1 MTPPV
6 RRPVTIQHLA
16 DLANL
21 ISALLAGMELDIFS
35 HLKNGPMTAD
45 EAARAAGTHPP
56 KTKALLEALASVGLV
71 MLDRDRFSNSE
82 ESNYFLVKG
91 GPEYIGMRHHA
102 YRRRLMSSLNVAD
115 AIRTG
120 KPQTLMDYHNMPAEA
135 RDDFYRGV
143 HTEAIAAG
151 RDFAARN
158 DLSGMRKC
166 IDVGGGSGGF
176 SIALAQAWPSLDI
189 TVVDVASTKAVAERF
204 IQEEKCSD
212 RVRVSVADIVDGPI
226 PGQYDVAVMRG
237 VSLVLTLDQL
247 RKTFANIYAALLSG
261 SPLYVIGW
269 ILDDSRTSPQGYVAH
284 NLRFATDYEAAE
296 LHTET
301 EHRHL
306 MEEVGFKNVRRDPI
320 ANVYGSDF
328 MVGWK

>member
-1 MTPPV
+1 MTPPA
-6 RRPVTIQHLA
+6 RRPVIIQQLA
-16 DLANL
+16 DSANL

-35 HLKNGPMTAD
+35 HLKHGPMTAD
-45 EAARAAGTHPP
+45 QAARAAGTHPP

-71 MLDRDRFSNSE
+71 RLESGKFSNSE
-82 ESNYFLVKG
+82 EADYFLVRG

-102 YRRRLMSSLNVAD
+102 YRRRLMSSLNVGA

-120 KPQTLMDYHNMPAEA
+120 KPQTLMDYGNMSAEA
-135 RDDFYRGV
+135 RDDFYLGV
-143 HTEAIAAG
+143 HTETVAAG

-158 DLSGMRKC
+158 DFSGMRKC

-176 SIALAQAWPSLDI
+176 SIALAKAWPTLEI
-189 TVVDVASTKAVAERF
+189 AVVDVASTKPVAERF
-204 IQEEKCSD
+204 IQEENCAD
-212 RVRVSVADIVDGPI
+212 RVKVSVADIVDGAI

-237 VSLVLTLDQL
+237 VSLVLTLEQL
-247 RKTFANIYAALLSG
+247 RKTLANIYNALLPG
-261 SPLYVIGW
+261 SPLYVVGW
-269 ILDDSRTSPQGYVAH
+269 ILDDSRTSPQTYVAH
-284 NLRFATDYEAAE
+284 NLRFASDYEAAE

-306 MEEVGFKNVRRDPI
+306 MQEAGFKNVRRDPV